1 MSESE
6 TMNLAQPV
14 PAVETASP
22 GALLRAERER
32 QGLHIAALAVVLKVP
47 QAKLEALE
55 ADRFDLL
62 SDTVFL
68 RALASSMCRALK
80 IDATVILA
88 NLPKP
93 QVVHIKTDQAGLNT
107 PFQRGHIQL
116 IDTLKSYL
124 KQPLG
129 FGVFLLLLITLLIV
143 FFPLSNSPVESVP
156 TPAQTSSAPS
166 GVPMA
171 ASSDPVVPPSV
182 SASQTLP
189 DVSAQAS
196 ASSSPAVVASS
207 TPVALVEVDV
217 LSLRALGSAW
227 VEVSDAKANVLLRR
241 HMGTG
246 ETILL
251 QGFLPLSV
259 VLGRADLMVVKVR
272 GKVLDVSPWSTSN
285 VARFEVN

>member
-6 TMNLAQPV
+6 ITSLAQSVQTVVTP
-14 PAVETASP
+14 SS

-55 ADRFDLL
+55 ADRFDVL

-93 QVVHIKTDQAGLNT
+93 QVMFIKTDQAGLNT
-107 PFQRGHIQL
+107 PFQREHIQL

-129 FGVFLLLLITLLIV
+129 LGVFLLLLITVLIV
-143 FFPLSNSPVESVP
+143 LFPLSNPPVEPVP

-182 SASQTLP
+182 SASQVLP
-189 DVSAQAS
+189 EVAAQAS
-196 ASSSPAVVASS
+196 ASSPAVVASS
-207 TPVALVEVDV
+207 TPVAPLEVDV

-246 ETILL
+246 ETLLL
-251 QGFLPLSV
+251 QGYLPLSV
-259 VLGRADLMVVKVR
+259 VLGRSDLMVVKVR
-272 GKVLDVSPWSTSN
+272 GKVLDVSPWSNSN